1 MHFAKGASG
10 SEMIPN
16 VTFWKAV
23 PGLVKASTHAHTHT
37 HTHRHRHTFMKEK
50 YTLLL
55 TTKC

>member
-23 PGLVKASTHAHTHT
+23 PGLVKASTHIHTHT
-37 HTHRHRHTFMKEK
+37 HTHMYQSKVHFALAKK
-50 YTLLL
+50 LI
-55 TTKC
+55 TKC